1 MTDRV
6 TGPVTGPV
14 TGLMTGTG
22 AASGGVPD
30 TPGAPDD
37 GAEAEPMTPVIATV
51 VLHYG
56 DPALAAGLAASL
68 RRADPDHADRVLVLD
83 NAAPVPA
90 AGAWRR
96 LPENL
101 FWGGA
106 LEHCLDAAR
115 DMGCTHLWF
124 LNNDISF
131 ATRPPLVARAAL
143 RMARMG
149 RVLTERG
156 LGGPKGRVGVYA
168 PAVERN
174 PYHPQMVRAEG
185 AQYRR
190 VALVDGIAPLV
201 DLECAREVGGADCAD
216 NPRGYGVDVWLS
228 LRAHRA
234 GWPVVVDHQL
244 VVRHR
249 YHTTARGVEG
259 FLDAAAR
266 AEHEYMTRRL
276 GPAWRA
282 EVAQLQRQWTDET
295 TL

>member
-1 MTDRV
+1 MTADGRSGRDAADGGSDAPMAEQAV
-6 TGPVTGPV
+6 APSATPVS
-14 TGLMTGTG
+14 
-22 AASGGVPD
+22 ASACV
-30 TPGAPDD
+30 
-37 GAEAEPMTPVIATV
+37 PVIATV
-51 VLHYG
+51 ILHYG
-56 DPALAAGLAASL
+56 DPALAANLADTL
-68 RRADPDHADRVLVLD
+68 RRADPDHASRVQVLD
-83 NAAPVPA
+83 NAAPHPA
-90 AGAWRR
+90 IGAWRR
-96 LPENL
+96 LPDNL

-106 LEHCLDAAR
+106 LAYCLDAAR

-131 ATRPPLVARAAL
+131 ETRPPLVARAAL

-149 RVLTERG
+149 AALAARG
-156 LGGPKGRVGVYA
+156 LGGAAGRVGVYA

-174 PYHPQMVRAEG
+174 PYHPQMVRDARI
-185 AQYRR
+185 QYRR
-190 VALVDGIAPLV
+190 VALVDGIAPLI

-249 YHTTARGVEG
+249 YHTTARSVDG
-259 FLDAAAR
+259 FMDAAAR

-276 GPAWRA
+276 GPAWRD
-282 EVAQLQRQWTDET
+282 EVARLQHQWTDET